1 MTANELETAFEI
13 LSARVGQRIWQSE
26 WFEITQDR
34 INDFANVTMD
44 HQWIHVD
51 PKRART
57 GPYGT
62 TIAHG
67 QLTLAIMGH
76 LPSPADEVAEAPK
89 IVGQK
94 ARINYGFDKIRFPAP
109 VPSGAKIRTTSTLKR
124 VEIKGNMI
132 EQMTELL
139 VEIQGQDKPACVA
152 ESLGRIVF

>member
-1 MTANELETAFEI
+1 MTATALEAAYDI
-13 LSARVGQRIWQSE
+13 LRAQVNQPIWQSE
-26 WFEITQDR
+26 WFELTQDR
-34 INDFANVTMD
+34 INAFADVTMD

-51 PKRART
+51 PKRAKN

-76 LPSPADEVAEAPK
+76 LPSPTDAATTAPK
-89 IVGQK
+89 IEGQK
-94 ARINYGFDKIRFPAP
+94 ARINYGFDRIRFPAP
-109 VPSGAKIRTTSTLKR
+109 VRSGAKIRTTSTLRR

-132 EQMTELL
+132 EQMTELV